1 MTMTTSTTT
10 TTTTTI
16 IKIDGI
22 ARNKERKRYNTI
34 RLMYF
39 IGEGFRNFSFGRS
52 PNLHT
57 P

>member
-1 MTMTTSTTT
+1 M

-16 IKIDGI
+16 ILIKIEGI
-22 ARNKERKRYNTI
+22 ARNKKRKERKRYDTI
-34 RLMYF
+34 QLMYF
-39 IGEGFRNFSFGRS
+39 IGEGSRNFSFGRS